1 MALQQLIR
9 SLGFVLLRIEKPLLD
24 ELHDLARQ
32 ERRTYEAVAADL
44 LSSALDQRRY
54 SAIRFDLWQNLT
66 PREQQVAALICLN
79 YSNAQIAARLSISI
93 TTVSTH
99 VRNILTKMGL
109 HSKVELR
116 QLFSDLDFSAWE

>member
-1 MALQQLIR
+1 
-9 SLGFVLLRIEKPLLD
+9 
-24 ELHDLARQ
+24 
-32 ERRTYEAVAADL
+32 
-44 LSSALDQRRY
+44 
-54 SAIRFDLWQNLT
+54 
-66 PREQQVAALICLN
+66 VAALICLN

-116 QLFSDLDFSAWE
+116 QLFSDLISAPGSDLPGNNLSAGALPGGSLS